1 MDKPINLSMKDYL
14 IRKLAVKLM
23 TPEKTLEAVVNH
35 QFQSANEAMY
45 INKSVEISGFGKF
58 IFNEGKAIRKM
69 SMYLD
74 IEKALLNNLSKPDLS
89 EGKQNLVN
97 MKLATTRTNIELLK
111 PKLNENNHQLLPDL
125 RGLEEQSDSP
135 QEDQGSNSKDQRV
148 QAPHL

>member
-23 TPEKTLEAVVNH
+23 TPEKTLEAVINH

-45 INKSVEISGFGKF
+45 VNKSVEISGFGKF

-89 EGKQNLVN
+89 EGKQKLVN

-125 RGLEEQSDSP
+125 RGLEEQSDST

-148 QAPHL
+148 QAPYL

>member
-23 TPEKTLEAVVNH
+23 TPEKTLEAVINH
-35 QFQSANEAMY
+35 QFQSANEAMH

-74 IEKALLNNLSKPDLS
+74 IEKALLNNMSKPDLS
-89 EGKQNLVN
+89 EGKQKLVN

-125 RGLEEQSDSP
+125 RGLEEQSDST
-135 QEDQGSNSKDQRV
+135 QEDQGGNSKDQRV

>member
-1 MDKPINLSMKDYL
+1 MDKTINQSMKDYL

-23 TPEKTLEAVVNH
+23 TPEKTLEAVINH

-45 INKSVEISGFGKF
+45 VNKSVEISGFGKF
-58 IFNEGKAIRKM
+58 IFNEGKAIRMM

-89 EGKQNLVN
+89 EGKQKLVN

-125 RGLEEQSDSP
+125 RGLEEQSDST

-148 QAPHL
+148 QTPYL